1 MVNCGQRCFF
11 APEQSVCTYTLIQ
24 TSTALCS
31 VLSAFQVGSAAMLG
45 GISRLCIALTVIL
58 VECTGKYSGGGGGL
72 IVSGVSLAY
81 L

>member
-1 MVNCGQRCFF
+1 
-11 APEQSVCTYTLIQ
+11 
-24 TSTALCS
+24 
-31 VLSAFQVGSAAMLG
+31 MLG

>member
-1 MVNCGQRCFF
+1 
-11 APEQSVCTYTLIQ
+11 
-24 TSTALCS
+24 

-58 VECTGKYSGGGGGL
+58 VECTGKFGGGGGL